1 MAYTGEIRLAVDIGG
16 TFTDAALE
24 VNEHQYTA
32 KTLTTHN
39 APERGILKVF
49 KQTLEAA
56 SLTPQDVSLII
67 YGTTLATNMLIERKG
82 SPAALLTT
90 EGFRDSIEIRNESR
104 YDQYDLNIDLPKP
117 LVPRALRFPVSERM
131 NAYGNI
137 LLPLDEKGIESLVPT
152 LMSEEVQSI
161 AVGYLH
167 SYANGA
173 HEQRTREI
181 LLANLPN
188 AEITLSS
195 EVSPELR
202 EYERISTACAN
213 AYVLPLMSRHLRNL
227 EKVLKEADF
236 QCPLFLMLSGGGIT
250 TMETAI
256 RYPIR
261 LVESGP
267 SGGAIFASHIARELR
282 LSDVVSYDMGG
293 TTAKI
298 CMIDDFEPQTARAFE
313 VARVYRFM
321 KGSGIPLRI
330 PVIEMVEIGAGGG
343 SLAHIDTMGRIA
355 VGPHSSGSDPGP
367 ACYGLGGNKP
377 AVTDADVVLG
387 RIDPNNFAGGTM
399 QLNRDNAVQALKR
412 EVGDPLNLNDTLSAL
427 GVSEMVDE
435 NMANAARMHA
445 IESGKEIEARTLIAF
460 GGAAPLHAVRM
471 AEKLK
476 IDRVVIPPGAGVGS
490 AIGFLRAPVAY
501 EVIRSRYQRL
511 SSIDTSG
518 VNTVLEEMRKEAFAV
533 VESGAGGKP
542 LVETRTAYMRYVGQ
556 GHEVGVEI
564 PVRVTDK
571 MLGEDAAQKL
581 MEGFEREYHRLY
593 ERSIPNLD
601 VEVLTWVLLVSTE
614 RDLLYKPSE
623 EPKVYE
629 PQVMGKRVLMD
640 TETGQFITAKVYDR
654 TILKPGAQMQGPAV
668 LLEKDTATVVSVR
681 FQATVHSFGYIILTR
696 REEE

>member
-24 VNEHQYTA
+24 VSEHQYTA
-32 KTLTTHN
+32 KTLTTHDS
-39 APERGILKVF
+39 PESGIITVF
-49 KQTLEAA
+49 QQALEAA
-56 SLTPQDVSLII
+56 SLSPQDVSLII
-67 YGTTLATNMLIERKG
+67 YGTTLATNLLIERKG
-82 SPAALLTT
+82 APMALLTT

-104 YDQYDLNIDLPKP
+104 YDQYDLSIDLPKP
-117 LVPRALRFPVSERM
+117 LVSRALRFPVSERM
-131 NAYGNI
+131 NAHGNI
-137 LLPLDEKGIESLVPT
+137 MLPLDEKGIESLVPT

-167 SYANGA
+167 SYANGV

-188 AEITLSS
+188 VEITLSS

-213 AYVLPLMSRHLRNL
+213 AYVLPLMSLHLRNL

-250 TMETAI
+250 TMETAL

-298 CMIDDFEPQTARAFE
+298 CMIDDFEPQTARTFE
-313 VARVYRFM
+313 VAREYRFM

-343 SLAHIDTMGRIA
+343 SLAHVDTMGRIA

-501 EVIRSRYQRL
+501 EVIRSQYQRL
-511 SSIDTSG
+511 SALDTSG
-518 VNTVLEEMRKEAFAV
+518 VNNVLEEMRREAFAV
-533 VESGAGGKP
+533 VESGAAGKP

-614 RDLLYKPSE
+614 RDLLYKPAE
-623 EPKVYE
+623 EPEVYE
-629 PQVMGKRVLMD
+629 PQVMGKRALIE
-640 TETGQFITAKVYDR
+640 TETGQFIKAKVYDR

>member
-1 MAYTGEIRLAVDIGG
+1 M
-16 TFTDAALE
+16 
-24 VNEHQYTA
+24 
-32 KTLTTHN
+32 
-39 APERGILKVF
+39 
-49 KQTLEAA
+49 
-56 SLTPQDVSLII
+56 
-67 YGTTLATNMLIERKG
+67 
-82 SPAALLTT
+82 
-90 EGFRDSIEIRNESR
+90 
-104 YDQYDLNIDLPKP
+104 
-117 LVPRALRFPVSERM
+117 
-131 NAYGNI
+131 
-137 LLPLDEKGIESLVPT
+137 LPLDEKGIESLVPT

-188 AEITLSS
+188 VEITLSS

>member
-67 YGTTLATNMLIERKG
+67 YGTTLATNLLIERKG

-188 AEITLSS
+188 VEITLSS

>member
-24 VNEHQYTA
+24 VSEQQYTA
-32 KTLTTHN
+32 KTLTTHDS
-39 APERGILKVF
+39 PERGIITVF
-49 KQTLEAA
+49 QQALEAA
-56 SLTPQDVSLII
+56 SLSPQDVSLII
-67 YGTTLATNMLIERKG
+67 YGTTLATNLLIERKG
-82 SPAALLTT
+82 APMALLTT

-104 YDQYDLNIDLPKP
+104 YDQYDLSIDLPKP
-117 LVPRALRFPVSERM
+117 LVSRALRFPVSERM
-131 NAYGNI
+131 NAHGNI

-167 SYANGA
+167 SYANGV

-188 AEITLSS
+188 VEITLSS

-213 AYVLPLMSRHLRNL
+213 AYVLPLMSLHLRNL

-250 TMETAI
+250 TMETAL

-298 CMIDDFEPQTARAFE
+298 CMIDDFEPQTARTFE

-343 SLAHIDTMGRIA
+343 SLAHVDTMGRIA

-476 IDRVVIPPGAGVGS
+476 IDQVVIPPGAGVGS

-501 EVIRSRYQRL
+501 EVIRSLYQRL
-511 SSIDTSG
+511 SSIDTS
-518 VNTVLEEMRKEAFAV
+518 E
-533 VESGAGGKP
+533 GKP

-564 PVRVTDK
+564 PVQVTDK

-581 MEGFEREYHRLY
+581 MEGFEREYLRLY

-614 RDLLYKPSE
+614 RDLLYKPAE
-623 EPKVYE
+623 EPEVYE

>member
-1 MAYTGEIRLAVDIGG
+1 M
-16 TFTDAALE
+16 
-24 VNEHQYTA
+24 
-32 KTLTTHN
+32 
-39 APERGILKVF
+39 
-49 KQTLEAA
+49 
-56 SLTPQDVSLII
+56 
-67 YGTTLATNMLIERKG
+67 
-82 SPAALLTT
+82 
-90 EGFRDSIEIRNESR
+90 
-104 YDQYDLNIDLPKP
+104 
-117 LVPRALRFPVSERM
+117 
-131 NAYGNI
+131 
-137 LLPLDEKGIESLVPT
+137 LPLDEKGIESLVPT

-188 AEITLSS
+188 VEITLSS

-298 CMIDDFEPQTARAFE
+298 CMIDDFEPQTARTFE

-501 EVIRSRYQRL
+501 EVIRSQYQRL

-623 EPKVYE
+623 EPEVYE

>member
-188 AEITLSS
+188 VEITLSS

>member
-24 VNEHQYTA
+24 VSEHQYTA
-32 KTLTTHN
+32 KTLTTHDS
-39 APERGILKVF
+39 PESGIITVF
-49 KQTLEAA
+49 QQALEAA
-56 SLTPQDVSLII
+56 SLSPQDVSLII
-67 YGTTLATNMLIERKG
+67 YGTTLATNLLIERKG
-82 SPAALLTT
+82 APMALLTT

-104 YDQYDLNIDLPKP
+104 YDQYDLSIDLPKP
-117 LVPRALRFPVSERM
+117 LVSRALRFPVSERM
-131 NAYGNI
+131 NAHGNI
-137 LLPLDEKGIESLVPT
+137 MLPLDEKGIESLVPT

-167 SYANGA
+167 SYANGV

-188 AEITLSS
+188 VEITLSS

-213 AYVLPLMSRHLRNL
+213 AYVLPLMSLHLRNL

-250 TMETAI
+250 TMETAL

-298 CMIDDFEPQTARAFE
+298 CMIDDFEPQTARTFE
-313 VARVYRFM
+313 VAREYRFM

-343 SLAHIDTMGRIA
+343 SLAHVDTMGRIA

-501 EVIRSRYQRL
+501 EVIRSQYQRL
-511 SSIDTSG
+511 SALDTSG
-518 VNTVLEEMRKEAFAV
+518 VNNVLEEMRREAFAV
-533 VESGAGGKP
+533 VESGAAGKL

-593 ERSIPNLD
+593 E
-601 VEVLTWVLLVSTE
+601 
-614 RDLLYKPSE
+614 
-623 EPKVYE
+623 
-629 PQVMGKRVLMD
+629 
-640 TETGQFITAKVYDR
+640 
-654 TILKPGAQMQGPAV
+654 
-668 LLEKDTATVVSVR
+668 
-681 FQATVHSFGYIILTR
+681 
-696 REEE
+696 

>member
-24 VNEHQYTA
+24 VSEQQYTA
-32 KTLTTHN
+32 KTLTTHDS
-39 APERGILKVF
+39 PERGIITVF
-49 KQTLEAA
+49 QQALEAA
-56 SLTPQDVSLII
+56 SLSPQDVSLII
-67 YGTTLATNMLIERKG
+67 YGTTLATNLLIERKG
-82 SPAALLTT
+82 APMALLTT

-104 YDQYDLNIDLPKP
+104 YDQYDLSIDLPKP
-117 LVPRALRFPVSERM
+117 LVSRALRFPVSERM
-131 NAYGNI
+131 NAHGNI

-167 SYANGA
+167 SYANGV

-188 AEITLSS
+188 VEITLSS

-213 AYVLPLMSRHLRNL
+213 AYVLPLMSLHLRNL

-250 TMETAI
+250 TMETAL

-298 CMIDDFEPQTARAFE
+298 CMIDDFEPQTARTFE
-313 VARVYRFM
+313 VAREYRFM

-343 SLAHIDTMGRIA
+343 SLAHVDTMGRIA

-476 IDRVVIPPGAGVGS
+476 IDQVVIPPGAGVGS

-501 EVIRSRYQRL
+501 EVIRSLYQRL

-518 VNTVLEEMRKEAFAV
+518 VNTVLEEMRRE
-533 VESGAGGKP
+533 
-542 LVETRTAYMRYVGQ
+542 AYMRYVGQ

-564 PVRVTDK
+564 PVQVTDK

-581 MEGFEREYHRLY
+581 MEGFEREYLRLY

-614 RDLLYKPSE
+614 RDLLYKPAE
-623 EPKVYE
+623 EPEVYE